1 MGISAG
7 IAIGLFF
14 GESVA
19 PIGVVGR
26 AFILLLQMTV
36 LPYVITSLI
45 KGLGRL
51 TLREATTLTRTAGGF
66 LLLLWVISM
75 GAVLLMPLAFPDWPA
90 ASFFSTTLVE
100 AQPPFDFLHL
110 FIPANRFESLAQNVV
125 PAVVLFSLLVGI
137 ALITIEG
144 KEPLIGPSRPG
155 PTRFVDFQI
164 EPARKGLGL
173 WRSEEA
179 QGGVAV
185 QSGCNLSTLGRVVWI
200 SLQGFRGTSDRRD
213 SSLGETYG
221 HNPGHR

>member
-1 MGISAG
+1 LSLSAQVLLGIGAG
-7 IAIGLFF
+7 IASGLFF

-51 TLREATTLTRTAGGF
+51 TLREATTLARTAGGF

-125 PAVVLFSLLVGI
+125 PAVVLFSLLVGV

-144 KEPLIGPSRPG
+144 KEPLIGPFS
-155 PTRFVDFQI
+155 TRSD
-164 EPARKGLGL
+164 
-173 WRSEEA
+173 
-179 QGGVAV
+179 
-185 QSGCNLSTLGRVVWI
+185 
-200 SLQGFRGTSDRRD
+200 SLR
-213 SSLGETYG
+213 
-221 HNPGHR
+221 